1 MNFKHF
7 WYIMHRPQ
15 LSLDSGQKCTQL
27 SKRNFSNSTKKRAF
41 WCTSNKRHHFV
52 KTPKS
57 IRCSKDL
64 RFPADMINHLLKS
77 FTKLKLHNR
86 YYLFTI
92 FQSDTLDC
100 TAAHRNLT
108 RFILRQYRNGSQSTL
123 VNPNQ
128 IINL

>member
-1 MNFKHF
+1 
-7 WYIMHRPQ
+7 MHRTQ
-15 LSLDSGQKCTQL
+15 LSLDSEQKCTQL
-27 SKRNFSNSTKKRAF
+27 PKRNFSNSTKKRAF
-41 WCTSNKRHHFV
+41 RCSKKRHHFFCQNT
-52 KTPKS
+52 KIHKMSQRPKIPRRYEKIYS
-57 IRCSKDL
+57 SEGL
-64 RFPADMINHLLKS
+64 INHLLKS

-92 FQSDTLDC
+92 FQSDTLHC